1 MTLKIAID
9 GPAGSGKTTT
19 AKLVAKRLGILPV
32 DTGAMYR
39 AVSYECLRRNIDVHD
54 EKSVESII
62 DNINI
67 DQKAIGDEI
76 HTYLNGEDVSDK
88 IRTPEVDKVVSI
100 VSSYKKV
107 RDKLVEI
114 QRKLANTQDV
124 VIEGRDIGTIVL
136 KDADIKI
143 FMKASLK
150 ERAKR
155 RFNELR
161 AKGVNVNFEDVLRE
175 LKKRDEM
182 DSKREL
188 APLKIP
194 EGAIIIDTTNK
205 TIEEQVEEI
214 IKIIKEVKN
223 KIHT

>member
-19 AKLVAKRLGILPV
+19 ARLVAKRLGLLPV

-39 AVSYECLRRNIDVHD
+39 AVAYECIRRGIDVHD
-54 EKSVESII
+54 RKAVEKIMDSIS
-62 DNINI
+62 I
-67 DQKAIGDEI
+67 DQRLINDEI
-76 HTYLNGEDVSDK
+76 HTYLNGEDVSSK
-88 IRTPEVDKVVSI
+88 IRTPEVNKVVSI

-107 RDKLVEI
+107 REKLVEI
-114 QRKLANTQDV
+114 QRKIAEEKDV
-124 VIEGRDIGTIVL
+124 VIEGRDIGTVVL
-136 KDADIKI
+136 KNADLKI
-143 FMKASLK
+143 YMKASIE

-155 RFNELR
+155 RLKELR
-161 AKGVNVNFEDVLRE
+161 EQGVNITFEEVLNE

-194 EGAIIIDTTNK
+194 EGAIVIDTTNK

-214 IKIIKEVKN
+214 IKEVKN

>member
-54 EKSVESII
+54 EKSVERIADS
-62 DNINI
+62 INI
-67 DQKAIGDEI
+67 DQKAIHGEI

>member
-19 AKLVAKRLGILPV
+19 ARLVAKRLGLLPV

-39 AVSYECLRRNIDVHD
+39 AVAYECIRRGINVNDRKAV
-54 EKSVESII
+54 EKLMDSIS
-62 DNINI
+62 I
-67 DQKAIGDEI
+67 DQRLINDEI
-76 HTYLNGEDVSDK
+76 HTYLNGEDVSRK
-88 IRTPEVDKVVSI
+88 IRTPEVNKVVSI

-107 RDKLVEI
+107 REKLVEI
-114 QRKLANTQDV
+114 QRKIAEEKDV
-124 VIEGRDIGTIVL
+124 VIEGRDIGTVVL
-136 KDADIKI
+136 KNADLKI
-143 FMKASLK
+143 YMKASIE

-155 RFNELR
+155 RLKELR
-161 AKGVNVNFEDVLRE
+161 EQGVNITFEEVLNE

-194 EGAIIIDTTNK
+194 EGAIVIDTTNK

-214 IKIIKEVKN
+214 IKEVKN